1 MFSAGGKPG
10 GSAVAVRVGGRAILE
25 EQITIRSRG
34 FRFRHRQL
42 VGGGEHLAFRSD
54 RGGRDGDPARFD
66 ADHLA
71 GSVDGGDRGITR
83 RPRDVRI
90 GVRGQRDVLE
100 LLDRVSLRPENGQRC
115 RRRLLHHMNGEGFG
129 MPAQSVIL
137 ALHRRIANFT
147 ARCGSQPAARPGQL
161 DVLGAAGHR
170 PVLSP
175 PRVFV
180 TYQVNAFVNID
191 PLLEVRVVGLLGGIG
206 ERNLIAL
213 RDGGGAGDGTCAGDG
228 GLRLLGSII
237 LLGVVLDGDGG
248 VILAGIAGNSLS
260 LKRHGRAGGYV
271 GGGNGINALF
281 IGADRVLLAGNLEHR
296 LRKAIA
302 VIGGHRELEVVIH
315 GHGELMRRRRDDLVH
330 IRDGGVAQHQL
341 DVGRVGILLR
351 ALVPLRRSGLR
362 GHGSAWGGL
371 LLRRRGRRLLA
382 CRRRCRARR
391 GRRGACRRI
400 SGLVGRARGRSGRG
414 AFHLRR
420 RIVCRGAIAG
430 VHLRR

>member
-1 MFSAGGKPG
+1 
-10 GSAVAVRVGGRAILE
+10 
-25 EQITIRSRG
+25 
-34 FRFRHRQL
+34 
-42 VGGGEHLAFRSD
+42 
-54 RGGRDGDPARFD
+54 
-66 ADHLA
+66 
-71 GSVDGGDRGITR
+71 
-83 RPRDVRI
+83 
-90 GVRGQRDVLE
+90 
-100 LLDRVSLRPENGQRC
+100 
-115 RRRLLHHMNGEGFG
+115 MNGEGFG

-161 DVLGAAGHR
+161 DVLEAAGHR
-170 PVLSP
+170 PALSP

-237 LLGVVLDGDGG
+237 LLSVVLDGDGG

-341 DVGRVGILLR
+341 DIGRVGILLR

-362 GHGSAWGGL
+362 RHGSAWGGL